1 MSVYTTVRVTTNA
14 RDRVNA
20 LAQAQGVSAAA
31 MIERLVD
38 SAWWQ
43 SAFRSERDAQRQ
55 DSANADVATEEAE
68 WEATSA
74 DGIE

>member
-1 MSVYTTVRVTTNA
+1 
-14 RDRVNA
+14 
-20 LAQAQGVSAAA
+20 

-55 DSANADVATEEAE
+55 DSASADVATEKAE
-68 WEATSA
+68 LEATSA